1 MSMRYT
7 GKWKMNKAAGRRYGS
22 GISMVS
28 QIIERK
34 KVQRRR
40 ELKEKMQET
49 INNSNLNVVC
59 GRW

>member
-7 GKWKMNKAAGRRYGS
+7 GKWKMCKAAGRRYGS

-28 QIIERK
+28 QIMERK
-34 KVQRRR
+34 KVQRNKD
-40 ELKEKMQET
+40 LKEKMQSV
-49 INNSNLNVVC
+49 IDDSDLNVVS